1 MDWLSAIV
9 AIVFMGI
16 MLLIIW
22 YCMVVQDAEYK
33 AELKR
38 REEMAKLEKDIYKEQ
53 LIKIKKYIS
62 NKTLKAWEIEHGIV
76 SDKYGRLSRETIDE
90 LNLIENMIDEVM
102 AWEDYE

>member
-1 MDWLSAIV
+1 MDWLSTIV

-22 YCMVVQDAEYK
+22 YCMVIQDAEYK

-62 NKTLKAWEIEHGIV
+62 NKLLKSWEVEMGLNNSR
-76 SDKYGRLSRETIDE
+76 SDRLMTETVTE
-90 LNLIENMIDEVM
+90 LQIIENMIDEVM
-102 AWEDYE
+102 TWEDYE